1 MSEGRGEMGHELP
14 ESFISWVLGGV
25 VAVVTTL
32 AAVVTTLWRANE
44 AKNAEA
50 IKEQSKQIAGIEGE
64 LKVVRDHSHLCEQA
78 RIECEKDRASLNT
91 KCEIFEKRLTQ
102 LEQKL

>member
-1 MSEGRGEMGHELP
+1 MPHELP
-14 ESFISWVLGGV
+14 ESFVSWVLGGI

-64 LKVVRDHSHLCEQA
+64 LKVVRDHSQICEQS
-78 RIECEKDRASLNT
+78 RIECEKDRARLSA
-91 KCEIFEKRLTQ
+91 KCEIFEQRLTL
-102 LEQKL
+102 LEKKI

>member
-1 MSEGRGEMGHELP
+1 MGHELP
-14 ESFISWVLGGV
+14 ESFVSWVLGGI

-50 IKEQSKQIAGIEGE
+50 IKEQAKQIAGIEDE
-64 LKVVRDHSHLCEQA
+64 LKVVKEHGNICEQS
-78 RIECEKDRASLNT
+78 RIECEKDRARLGA
-91 KCEIFEKRLTQ
+91 KCEIFEKRLTE
-102 LEQKL
+102 LEKKI

>member
-1 MSEGRGEMGHELP
+1 MGHELP

-44 AKNAEA
+44 AKNADA
-50 IKEQSKQIAGIEGE
+50 IKEQAKQLAGIEGE
-64 LKVVRDHSHLCEQA
+64 LKIVKDHSDICEQS
-78 RIECEKDRASLNT
+78 RIECEKDRAKLGA
-91 KCEIFEKRLTQ
+91 KCEIFEQRLTL
-102 LEQKL
+102 LEKKI

>member
-1 MSEGRGEMGHELP
+1 MPNELP
-14 ESFISWVLGGV
+14 ESFLSWVLGGI

-64 LKVVRDHSHLCEQA
+64 LKVVRDHSQICEQS
-78 RIECEKDRASLNT
+78 RVECEKDRSRLSA
-91 KCEIFEKRLTQ
+91 KCEIFEQRLTL
-102 LEQKL
+102 LEKKI

>member
-1 MSEGRGEMGHELP
+1 MPNELP
-14 ESFISWVLGGV
+14 ESFLAWVLGGI

-50 IKEQSKQIAGIEGE
+50 IKEQAKQIAGIEDE
-64 LKVVRDHSHLCEQA
+64 LKVVKEHGHLCEEM
-78 RIECEKDRASLNT
+78 RVECEKDRARLAA
-91 KCEIFEKRLTQ
+91 KCEIFENRLTQ
-102 LEQKL
+102 LEKKI

>member
-1 MSEGRGEMGHELP
+1 MPHELP
-14 ESFISWVLGGV
+14 ESFMSWVLGGIA
-25 VAVVTTL
+25 AVVVTL
-32 AAVVTTLWRANE
+32 STVVTTLWRVNE

-50 IKEQSKQIAGIEGE
+50 IKEQSKQIASIEGE
-64 LKVVRDHSHLCEQA
+64 LKVVREHSHNCEQA

-102 LEQKL
+102 LEQKM

>member
-1 MSEGRGEMGHELP
+1 MAGELP
-14 ESFISWVLGGV
+14 ESFLSWVLGGI
-25 VAVVTTL
+25 VAVITTM

-50 IKEQSKQIAGIEGE
+50 IKEQSKQIASIEGE
-64 LKVVRDHSHLCEQA
+64 LKVVREHSHACEVA
-78 RIECEKDRASLNT
+78 RIECEKDRSALNA

-102 LEQKL
+102 IEQKM